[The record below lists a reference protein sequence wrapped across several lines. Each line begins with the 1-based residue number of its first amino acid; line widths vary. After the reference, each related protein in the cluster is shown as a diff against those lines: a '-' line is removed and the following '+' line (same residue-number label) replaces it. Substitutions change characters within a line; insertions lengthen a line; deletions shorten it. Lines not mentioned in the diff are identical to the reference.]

1 MSLQHTDA
9 ILANTNTRR
18 YPLAQQYIKQDG
30 VHVTGSGLMYR
41 VIKQGNGDMPS
52 WDATVKVQ
60 QRVIMATG
68 HVLYDTRQIAQFAEY
83 EIAEAIEGL
92 QEALMLMTKGC
103 HYELLILPHL
113 AYDIYSVTLNES
125 LAASSEQLI
134 FMDIK
139 LIDFSE

>member
-1 MSLQHTDA
+1 MSLQHYDDVHSKVSV
-9 ILANTNTRR
+9 RR
-18 YPLAQQYIKQDG
+18 YPLAEQYITQPE

-41 VIKQGNGDMPS
+41 IIELGSGEPPS

-60 QRVIMATG
+60 QRVMTATG
-68 HVLYDTRQIAQFAEY
+68 HVLYDTRQIEQLAEY

-92 QEALMLMTKGC
+92 QEALMLMPKGSR
-103 HYELLILPHL
+103 YELLILPHL
-113 AYDIYSVTLNES
+113 AYDIYSVALNES

-139 LIDFSE
+139 LIDFKE